1 VNFVPSFGRLSVS
14 SDYQT
19 DIPGPTRLT
28 VLLGLPSLMHRRGLL
43 AAIAASTSVAV
54 AGCTGGEDGSYEY
67 DAEPARIPSEAAS
80 AAGYEGEEPESF
92 TIEQEFEVAGA
103 NAKVSATTW
112 VAGYEN
118 QDNGSALFVASTP
131 NASVGGQSVNPLVRA
146 DDAEL
151 IRRLLEQANERGIG
165 GDGTEVQADDIE
177 SRGSETRTVLD
188 QEVEVSILE
197 TTIDAE
203 VDAGDGQSGSVEDVP
218 VFLYV
223 ATVQHEGD
231 VIALIGV
238 HPTAVDAR
246 DSVISLMEQVE
257 HPTSA

>member
-1 VNFVPSFGRLSVS
+1 
-14 SDYQT
+14 
-19 DIPGPTRLT
+19 
-28 VLLGLPSLMHRRGLL
+28 MHRRGLL

-54 AGCTGGEDGSYEY
+54 AGCTGGDDGSYEY
-67 DAEPARIPSEAAS
+67 DADPARIPSEAAS
-80 AAGYEGEEPESF
+80 EAGYEGEEPESF
-92 TIEQEFEVAGA
+92 TIEQEFDVAGA

-118 QDNGSALFVASTP
+118 AENGSALFVASTP

-146 DDAEL
+146 DDVEL
-151 IRRLLEQANERGIG
+151 IRRLLEQVNERGMGGEG
-165 GDGTEVQADDIE
+165 GDVEAEDIE
-177 SRGSETRTVLD
+177 PRGSETRTVLG

-203 VDAGDGQSGSVEDVP
+203 AGAGDDQNGSVEDVP
-218 VFLYV
+218 VFLYL
-223 ATVQHEGD
+223 ATVQHEDD
-231 VIALIGV
+231 VIALIGI

-246 DSVISLMEQVE
+246 DSVLSLMEQVE

>member
-1 VNFVPSFGRLSVS
+1 M
-14 SDYQT
+14 Y
-19 DIPGPTRLT
+19 
-28 VLLGLPSLMHRRGLL
+28 RRGLL

-54 AGCTGGEDGSYEY
+54 AGCTGGEDGSYDF
-67 DAEPARIPSEAAS
+67 DADPARVPSESAS

-92 TIEQEFEVAGA
+92 TIEQEFDVAGV
-103 NAKVSATTW
+103 NAQVSATTW

-118 QDNGSALFVASTP
+118 RDNGSALLVASTP
-131 NASVGGQSVNPLVRA
+131 DASVGGQSVNPLVRA

-151 IRRLLEQANERGIG
+151 IRRLLEEAEERGIG
-165 GDGTEVQADDIE
+165 GEGTEVQADEIE
-177 SRGSETRTVLD
+177 SRGSETRTVLGE
-188 QEVEVSILE
+188 EVEVSILE

-203 VDAGDGQSGSVEDVP
+203 VDAGDGEADSVEDVP

-223 ATVQHEGD
+223 ATVQHEDD

-246 DSVISLMEQVE
+246 DSVLSLMEQVE
-257 HPTSA
+257 HPTAV